1 MDDMAEHLATGG
13 VRFDI
18 SNGQVTGEERVVG
31 SHTISLHLPADATF
45 VVGTGTVTETLA
57 GSHTTTTLQYVQ
69 DSTDA
74 TLYHL
79 ASETL
84 VVAQPS
90 TTNAHGGVFGYGFT
104 ISNGA
109 VTAMSV
115 TEGHGSHTGTHD
127 LRIAPTAT
135 FTVGTG
141 TVTETVVHGNEVA
154 TINYVQTGT
163 SGLYAVASTTETIIQ
178 AGTATTRL
186 DVEPF
191 ERDTFAID
199 ASGAVG
205 QVQRVLADGTL
216 KTVAASTATTY
227 TQLAPGY
234 VVAFHTQ
241 GTHSSYEVFNDGNG
255 DGIYTAV
262 AHGAGTTVD
271 LVGLQAQISS
281 AIHAVL

>member
-1 MDDMAEHLATGG
+1 MDAMAEHPDTGG

-31 SHTISLHLPADATF
+31 SHSISMRLPANATF
-45 VVGTGTVTETLA
+45 VVGSGTVTETLS
-57 GSHTTTTLQYVQ
+57 GSHATTTLQFAQ

-79 ASETL
+79 VSRSL

-90 TTNAHGGVFGYGFT
+90 TSNDHGAAFGYGFT
-104 ISNGA
+104 ISGGA

-115 TEGHGSHTGTHD
+115 TQGHGSHTSTHEV
-127 LRIAPTAT
+127 RIAPTAT

-141 TVTETVVHGNEVA
+141 TVTETVVHGNEVE
-154 TINYVQTGT
+154 TISYVQTG
-163 SGLYAVASTTETIIQ
+163 SAGLYAVAATTETIIQ
-178 AGTATTRL
+178 AGAATTRL
-186 DVEPF
+186 AVEPF

-199 ASGAVG
+199 ANGVVG
-205 QVQRVLADGTL
+205 QVQHVLADGTL
-216 KTVAASTATTY
+216 KTVAASAATTY

-234 VVAFHTQ
+234 VAAFHTQ
-241 GTHSSYEVFNDGNG
+241 GTHTSYEVFNDGNG